1 MKRLYW
7 AEILLLVMAVLCLCS
22 CRSTSGNDH
31 DQIVRTAIDLA
42 NAYLDQG
49 KPEMAIDAYD
59 RALTQADDYRLY
71 YNKALILAEMGNYA
85 DAAELSR
92 SSFERYPYIIA
103 FKEAQALF
111 LKLDGNLEAYY
122 DVCLEILEL
131 NPYDTDTRKELIE
144 AYSEAGLD
152 EEAYNQAY
160 ILWNQGYMTD
170 TILQYLIKF
179 RPDIWGNISL

>member
-1 MKRLYW
+1 
-7 AEILLLVMAVLCLCS
+7 MAVLCLCS

-31 DQIVRTAIDLA
+31 DQIVRTSIDLA

-49 KPEMAIDAYD
+49 KPDMAIDAYD

-71 YNKALILAEMGNYA
+71 YNKALILAETGNYA

-103 FKEAQALF
+103 FKHAQALYH
-111 LKLDGNLEAYY
+111 KLDGNLEAYY

-131 NPYDTDTRKELIE
+131 NPYDRDTREELME
-144 AYSEAGLD
+144 AYSEARLY
-152 EEAYNQAY
+152 EKAYDQAL

-170 TILQYLIKF
+170 NIHQYLEKV
-179 RPDIWGNISL
+179 RPDIWGNIKL